1 MPVDHFPST
10 HRTWIAEELA
20 RGEDGLASAR
30 RHVMARSHAPLVAYV
45 RGAQRQSAD
54 EAEEMVHDF
63 FAKRLAQEDY
73 LPRWL
78 ASGLPLRRWLMN
90 GVSAH
95 LRASWRARRDAT
107 GRAESEFP
115 LDLARGS
122 EDDAVREFER
132 SWVRTTLGEA
142 VRRAC
147 DGLSGG
153 GEEEVRRAFER
164 HVLEGLSYR
173 AMLEADGVVADPAS
187 EERLAVAVRRVLRLV
202 RGELRRLLLADGIS
216 AAEVELEV
224 GRMLEAL
231 GE

>member
-10 HRTWIAEELA
+10 HRTWIEEELA
-20 RGEDGLASAR
+20 RGTDGLAAVR

-45 RGAQRQSAD
+45 RGAQRQSVA

-63 FAKRLAQEDY
+63 FATRLAQDDY
-73 LPRWL
+73 LARWL

-95 LRASWRARRDAT
+95 LRAWWRASRNRSD
-107 GRAESEFP
+107 RAEPGASLE
-115 LDLARGS
+115 LVRGTD
-122 EDDAVREFER
+122 EDAMRSYER

-142 VRRAC
+142 VRRVCARLASEG
-147 DGLSGG
+147 DLDA
-153 GEEEVRRAFER
+153 RRAFER
-164 HVLEGLSYR
+164 HVLEGMSYR
-173 AMLEADGVVADPAS
+173 AILEADGVAPGRAQED
-187 EERLAVAVRRVLRLV
+187 RLAVAVRRAVRLV
-202 RGELRRLLLADGIS
+202 RGELRELLLADGIP